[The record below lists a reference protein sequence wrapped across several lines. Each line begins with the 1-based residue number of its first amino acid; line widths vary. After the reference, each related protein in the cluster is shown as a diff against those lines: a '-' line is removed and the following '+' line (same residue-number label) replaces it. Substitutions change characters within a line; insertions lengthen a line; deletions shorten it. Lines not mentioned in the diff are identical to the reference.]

1 MSETFD
7 EEGARDPYYI
17 RTSPVATDLPRLVVK
32 CDDAFFVAD
41 HHGDFPELPDSEFGF
56 YVGGTRYLR
65 SLELWV
71 HGQRPLPLNAAVSDD
86 GRQVSVDLTNPD
98 LSHGEIVVLKGR
110 LIRLARRLTLAPTGL
125 SDCRLP
131 RHGEGSMT
139 SATAAA
145 SAAST
150 SGQRRRGAAA
160 AQRPVQRPSR
170 SRRPRPGAPSG
181 ASSGIT

>member
-1 MSETFD
+1 MSDRFD

-65 SLELWV
+65 SLELSV

-110 LIRLARRLTLAPTGL
+110 LLRLARRLTLAPTGL
-125 SDCRLP
+125 SELLTVESFSPDPHELVLTW
-131 RHGEGSMT
+131 HFV
-139 SATAAA
+139 ADF
-145 SAAST
+145 
-150 SGQRRRGAAA
+150 
-160 AQRPVQRPSR
+160 
-170 SRRPRPGAPSG
+170 
-181 ASSGIT
+181 